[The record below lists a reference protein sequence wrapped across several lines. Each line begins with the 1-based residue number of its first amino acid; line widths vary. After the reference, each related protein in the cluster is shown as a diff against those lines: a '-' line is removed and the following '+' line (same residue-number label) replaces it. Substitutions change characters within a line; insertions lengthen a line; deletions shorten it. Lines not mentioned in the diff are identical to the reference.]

1 MQILLS
7 LCMIVTVICNLP
19 TSCQIVT
26 QGKNPCTVR
35 STLQMVLPYQSSD
48 PIAHLSLI
56 EEIWVVKWRLL
67 ISCHLPY
74 VTFKDLAISCT
85 DKTKKA
91 QNKVSLHFGKTVSTF
106 VVFSSYLAEWPIRS
120 IGRRPVMCSLFYS
133 LRQTDSLSSR
143 SLCEWSMYYRCSA

>member
-1 MQILLS
+1 
-7 LCMIVTVICNLP
+7 
-19 TSCQIVT
+19 
-26 QGKNPCTVR
+26 
-35 STLQMVLPYQSSD
+35 MVLPYQSSD

-91 QNKVSLHFGKTVSTF
+91 QNKVSLHLGKTVSTF

-120 IGRRPVMCSLFYS
+120 LIGRRPVMCSLFYS
-133 LRQTDSLSSR
+133 LRQTLSLPLWMKYVLSPR
-143 SLCEWSMYYRCSA
+143 VGGGQWALSLIRMGHTTWNITVASWGERKVS